1 MQLPPHNALPSS
13 AAWASE
19 VNKALSFLEGQLG
32 TLSRRIDTLSN
43 TNTQQLSEINDLRRR
58 LNNLENPNGTD

>member
-1 MQLPPHNALPSS
+1 MQLPAHNALPAN

-19 VNKALSFLEGQLG
+19 VNKVLNSFESQFAVMA
-32 TLSRRIDTLSN
+32 RRIDTLSN

-58 LNNLENPNGTD
+58 LNNLENPNGTN